1 MGTVQ
6 LALPTS
12 AAMVMGALDAV
23 FVFLLFL
30 LPSTTPLSCMMPCE
44 PGQESTEEHPCHL
57 CPELDAND
65 CQSKELAEGVCGCQE
80 CAKAVG
86 EECGGP
92 WEALGQCAGS
102 FTCIKP
108 HGEEEWAMDMSDGI
122 CCCPVKNV
130 GGTEYRLARLADT
143 AVPSECL
150 SSCVYIRES
159 GDEFCFGPGTL
170 PVQCVDQ

>member
-1 MGTVQ
+1 MGDSVQ
-6 LALPTS
+6 LALLTS
-12 AAMVMGALDAV
+12 PVMEPADAV
-23 FVFLLFL
+23 LVFLLFL
-30 LPSTTPLSCMMPCE
+30 LPPTTPLSCMMPCE
-44 PGQESTEEHPCHL
+44 PGQESTEERPCHL
-57 CPELDAND
+57 CPQLDANN
-65 CQSKELAEGVCGCQE
+65 CQSNEIVEGVCGCQE

-108 HGEEEWAMDMSDGI
+108 HEEEEWAVGMSEGI

-130 GGTEYRLARLADT
+130 GGIEYRLARLADK

-150 SSCVYIRES
+150 SSCIYTRES
-159 GDEFCFGPGTL
+159 GGEFCLAPGIL
-170 PVQCVDQ
+170 PVYCVDK